1 MQLAAATRSGGKP
14 KPAAGWVPARDV
26 RSVPVVAVV
35 DDEKAVREA
44 MAGLLRSAGFSAE
57 CFGSAEA
64 FLERQLRR
72 RFSCLVLDVGL
83 PGMSGLDL
91 QKHLAASRSEVSIV
105 FITAFDDRDNRMQAR
120 ALAAGAVGFFRKP
133 FDDEAL
139 LSVIRCASQ
148 KDD

>member
-1 MQLAAATRSGGKP
+1 MQLAAATRSGGKRRSAVSWVRARN
-14 KPAAGWVPARDV
+14 AA
-26 RSVPVVAVV
+26 SVPVVAVV
-35 DDEKAVREA
+35 DDEEAVREA
-44 MAGLLRSAGFSAE
+44 MAGLLRSAGFEAE

-64 FLERQLRR
+64 FLERRPRTL
-72 RFSCLVLDVGL
+72 FSCLILDIGL

-91 QKHLAASRSEVSIV
+91 QEQLAAAQADVPIV

-120 ALAAGAVGFFRKP
+120 ALTSGAVGFFRKP

-139 LSVIRCASQ
+139 LSVIRRAFD